1 MSHIT
6 IRFNK
11 NRGQLGRGTPDH
23 VWRVF
28 VDGQEYLFK
37 HFKINVPSV
46 SEREA
51 ASEDWNIACDGV
63 LVIDKASSTAIVN
76 APHKSENR
84 SFTAKEINQEEPQ

>member
-11 NRGQLGRGTPDH
+11 SRGQPGRGTPEH

-37 HFKINVPSV
+37 HFALNVPSV

-51 ASEDWNIACDGV
+51 SSEDWNIACEGR
-63 LVIDKASSTAIVN
+63 LQIDKATSTATID
-76 APHKSENR
+76 
-84 SFTAKEINQEEPQ
+84 PQ